1 MTGMSILG
9 SERLSKQKRMEDT
22 EVREKERKRENF
34 LSEGVKL
41 YGSKKKKKRT
51 SDLVKKMRK
60 KEREKT
66 FW

>member
-41 YGSKKKKKRT
+41 YGSKKKKKELQT
-51 SDLVKKMRK
+51 LSRK
-60 KEREKT
+60 
-66 FW
+66 